1 MAFFRALESIAPA
14 DRRLFHDPF
23 AVHFL
28 GAPLRRA
35 TALARMPLLGRLV
48 PWYSDRRL
56 PGARTSAVARTWLID
71 HRISTAC
78 SAGALQVVFLGAGF
92 DCRACRLPALQGLP
106 VFEVDHPATAAVKRE
121 GLRRLLR
128 ELPANVRF
136 VETDFDRESLAD
148 ALRRK
153 GFDPSNAALFVWE
166 GVTNYLSAPA
176 VDATLRFVGACP
188 AGAEVV
194 FTYVDARA
202 FDGSGAFEDAAELL
216 RSVRRIGEPWTFGLE
231 PKQVE
236 GYLAARGLH
245 LELDHDARQYR
256 RLCFGQ
262 RADRMRG
269 YDFYHVAV
277 ACTRSR

>member
-14 DRRLFHDPF
+14 GRRPFHDPF

-28 GAPLRRA
+28 RPPLRRA
-35 TALARMPLLGRLV
+35 TALARIPLLGRVV

-71 HRISTAC
+71 NRVTAAC
-78 SAGALQVVFLGAGF
+78 SEGAPQVVILGAGF
-92 DCRACRLPALQGLP
+92 DCRAYRLPALQRLP
-106 VFEVDHPATAAVKRE
+106 IFEVDRAATAAVKQER
-121 GLRRLLR
+121 LRRLLH

-136 VETDFDRESLAD
+136 VDVDFDRESLAD
-148 ALRRK
+148 ALGRK
-153 GFDPSNAALFVWE
+153 GFDPSGAALFVWE

-176 VDATLRFVGACP
+176 VDATLRFVGARP
-188 AGAEVV
+188 AGTDIV

-202 FDGSGAFEDAAELL
+202 LDGSGVFGDAAELL

-231 PKQVE
+231 PEQVK

-256 RLCFGQ
+256 RLCFGR

-269 YDFYHVAV
+269 YGFYHVAV
-277 ACTRSR
+277 ACTRSG